1 MRLLFRAR
9 PSRRLV
15 ADLCLLAVAI
25 AWGGSYGATKVALR
39 YDGVL
44 AFLALR
50 FALTSLGLVPF
61 AGRALLARPG
71 IHLGIGMKMGVILFL
86 IFVLETYGVNY
97 TSASN
102 AALLISLC
110 VLFTPLVDAVLTGR
124 RPDWAIFGLALL
136 YVAGAALLTG
146 AGADG
151 LRMGDLLILAA
162 ALCRALMVTATKR
175 WTRDRDDLSSGALTL
190 VQLATVAALT
200 AGLGLCLPPSAG
212 SWAIPL
218 DAPFLASLLFLTGI
232 CTGFAFF
239 VQTHMVRAT
248 SPVRVAF
255 LMGLEP
261 LFGAAFG
268 LLLLGD
274 RPTVAGAAGSVLI
287 LSAVLL
293 GLRRDGRP
301 TVPAPAM
308 AATGRA

>member
-1 MRLLFRAR
+1 MSLPSCFR
-9 PSRRLV
+9 PSRRRV
-15 ADLCLLAVAI
+15 ADLCLLAVAL

-50 FALTSLGLVPF
+50 FALTSLGLAPF
-61 AGRALLARPG
+61 AGRALLARPV
-71 IHLGIGMKMGVILFL
+71 IHLRIGVKLGAILFV
-86 IFVLETYGVNY
+86 IFALETYGVNY

-110 VLFTPLVDAVLTGR
+110 VLFTPLVDAVLAGR
-124 RPDWAIFGLALL
+124 QPDRAICGLALL
-136 YVAGAALLTG
+136 YVSGAALLTG

-151 LRMGDLLILAA
+151 PRSGDLLILGA

-175 WTRDRDDLSSGALTL
+175 WTLGRDDLSSGALTL
-190 VQLATVAALT
+190 VQLMTVAVLTTALC
-200 AGLGLCLPPSAG
+200 LCLPAEG
-212 SWAIPL
+212 TWTIPL
-218 DAPFLASLLFLTGI
+218 DGPFLASLPFLAGI

-261 LFGAAFG
+261 LFGAGFG
-268 LLLLGD
+268 ILLLGD
-274 RPTVAGAAGSVLI
+274 RPTLGSAAGSTLI
-287 LSAVLL
+287 LAAVLL
-293 GLRRDGRP
+293 GLRRDGRR
-301 TVPAPAM
+301 TAPAM
-308 AATGRA
+308 VATEPA